1 MGDCN
6 FKYGYVWLV
15 PCCLVLLGVV
25 MLMLDF
31 VEGRVGVKG
40 NAGFEFVASSFE
52 MEVSGHSNAVRVLR
66 NDLKLYGTCGTG
78 SFCVSENR
86 GKSTLIQVLLGHWW
100 AVFQCS
106 HHPPRAQSTI
116 ATIYDSGG
124 TDQGQSFQ

>member
-1 MGDCN
+1 
-6 FKYGYVWLV
+6 
-15 PCCLVLLGVV
+15 
-25 MLMLDF
+25 MLTLDF

-52 MEVSGHSNAVRVLR
+52 MGASGLSNAVRVLR
-66 NDLKLYGTCGTG
+66 NDLKLYGTMGTG
-78 SFCVSENR
+78 SVCVGENR
-86 GKSTLIQVLLGHWW
+86 GKSTAIQVLLGHWW

-106 HHPPRAQSTI
+106 DHPPRAQSTI